1 MYRTMLKSKIHR
13 ATVTQA
19 DLHYVGSVTVDEDL
33 MDAADLLAGEQVAI
47 VDVTNG
53 ARLETYVIPG
63 ERGSG
68 VIGINGAA
76 ARLVHPGDLV
86 ILIAYGQMDDA
97 EARAYVP
104 RVVFVDADNRVMGLG
119 GDPAEALPG
128 TGLLRGDLT
137 YLTPNPLQ
145 AVPAGPHTGSYDD
158 DPVLAW

>member
-1 MYRTMLKSKIHR
+1 MMRTMLKSKIHR

-33 MDAADLLAGEQVAI
+33 LDAADLILGEQVAI

-76 ARLVHPGDLV
+76 AHLVHPGDLV
-86 ILIAYGQMDDA
+86 ILISYGLMDETEAKSHVPKVVHVDA
-97 EARAYVP
+97 AN
-104 RVVFVDADNRVMGLG
+104 RVVELG
-119 GDPAEALPG
+119 GDPAAPSPG
-128 TGLLRGDLT
+128 VRGQVRGDMIA
-137 YLTPNPLQ
+137 P
-145 AVPAGPHTGSYDD
+145 
-158 DPVLAW
+158 